1 MGSCAVNRTFCFR
14 ELGPPNVRAVSGD
27 VQIGQATS
35 YGPWHE
41 MSHGLSNAA
50 TFPPKRQMTEETI
63 PMKAIVV
70 TDQAWPIEVGHF
82 ETAGRAPFDFA

>member
-50 TFPPKRQMTEETI
+50 TFPPKRQMTEEKTI
-63 PMKAIVV
+63 MKAIVV
-70 TDQAWPIEVGHF
+70 TVQAAG
-82 ETAGRAPFDFA
+82 TAGMTLVERPLG